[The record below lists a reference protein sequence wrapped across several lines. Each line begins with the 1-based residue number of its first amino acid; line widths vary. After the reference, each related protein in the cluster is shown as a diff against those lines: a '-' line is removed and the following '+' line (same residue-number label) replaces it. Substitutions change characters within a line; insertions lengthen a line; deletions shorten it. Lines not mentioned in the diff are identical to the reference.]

1 MCDLFAMSC
10 NDEDRATRSLPIFSE
25 YAGSNPDGW
34 GVGWFKGNKAE
45 VRRAPCRADL
55 DERFYDSIDEARSR
69 NLIAHIRYATQGEL
83 DECNC
88 HPFIRHYNGRDWMMA
103 HNGWV
108 TGAGGHPGAEGDTD
122 SETIFHEIMDKVSEY
137 QNSGTLR
144 GKYQA
149 LKKAI
154 INVFDSHHGT
164 INLNLLIS
172 DGNMLYAFNHYG
184 RKPMYMLRRSKSY
197 GGAILISTKQ
207 LTDYENWEVIP
218 KDRLLCINNGEIEI
232 LSSPLVF

>member
-34 GVGWFKGNKAE
+34 GVGWFEGNKAE
-45 VRRAPCRADL
+45 VRRAPCRADW
-55 DERFYDSIDEARSR
+55 DEKFYDSIDEARSH
-69 NLIAHIRYATQGEL
+69 NLIAHIRFATQGEPN
-83 DECNC
+83 ECNC
-88 HPFIRHYNGRDWMMA
+88 HPFTRHYNGRDWMMA

-122 SETIFHEIMDKVSEY
+122 SETIFHEIMDKVNEY
-137 QNSGTLR
+137 QNSGTFR

-154 INVFDSHHGT
+154 KNVFDSHHDT

-172 DGNMLYAFNHYG
+172 DGNMLYAFNHYS

-197 GGAILISTKQ
+197 GGAILISTKK
-207 LTDYENWEVIP
+207 LTEENWEVIP